1 MMEKYTIIIP
11 ISYESEENQEKKLSN
26 ALWSKIIKKTIFP
39 IYATS
44 GCQEIIERKKRSCI
58 FVKQKNAIKSNRE
71 KKIKMQLLYMKM
83 HIHYDHGVSD
93 AEVALL

>member
-1 MMEKYTIIIP
+1 M
-11 ISYESEENQEKKLSN
+11 
-26 ALWSKIIKKTIFP
+26 IKKNTLP

-44 GCQEIIERKKRSCI
+44 GCQEIIERKKKEVL
-58 FVKQKNAIKSNRE
+58 FLSNRKTPSSLIE
-71 KKIKMQLLYMKM
+71 RKKYKMQLFNMKM